1 MAQVPS
7 LCVLY
12 FLCGCFHC
20 GRPSFSQAAVWAPL
34 QSWGGQ
40 DREQRRSAC
49 VYKFLGQGE
58 VTAVQAVVSKCWARD
73 CSMSTLRNFFCVC
86 VWGGGQTGEKG
97 SGECR
102 FLWCMHLRGRV
113 MALILAKDLF

>member
-20 GRPSFSQAAVWAPL
+20 GRPSLSQAAVWAPL
-34 QSWGGQ
+34 QSWRDGTGSRG
-40 DREQRRSAC
+40 DSAG

-58 VTAVQAVVSKCWARD
+58 VTAVEAVVSKGWTRD
-73 CSMSTLRNFFCVC
+73 CSISALRSFFFV
-86 VWGGGQTGEKG
+86 GGGEG

-102 FLWCMHLRGRV
+102 FLWCMHLRG
-113 MALILAKDLF
+113 KGYGSDLG